1 MCSGNRHG
9 VQVTYVQIYKV
20 NTQGICSNLYKL
32 DDGSFPTKTFFFTF
46 VREPLERF
54 VSGFSEVMYRDE
66 KRHKLHGANGCGKYR
81 AAKDVGEKVQLF
93 LDAYLGDEI
102 AANSG
107 GKCRY
112 DPHVMPQVAYFA
124 ASLDRGEKIR
134 FVGSLA
140 TVVEEWKRLERAVR
154 FLAFENSTSSL
165 TWWQAWPAFDTDSWE
180 VRWSPG
186 RTTNPH
192 IHSNS
197 AANSSLRAE
206 MERVVSTDFR
216 RRIALCRALL
226 LDYVCLSF
234 ELPVGC
240 EIVETVKKAMPCPLA
255 LPHRTFPNATT
266 GSQSLQ
272 HEQANRTIVPRAWPR
287 AGKSY
292 HRAKATL
299 SHMSTWY
306 AEIGPRCT
314 DTTVRPNWGLGV
326 RASPRYYTVEECVSV
341 QHEVLGWPDGKCPC
355 AAELAAE
362 CSGHR
367 SSCHDHLYVEN
378 LWMRPKNSSTT
389 YLQYCPKRVLE
400 LQDTVD
406 LYLYLNPAARPASV
420 SLLHFDKLEL
430 MRRAS
435 RELTDIDT
443 LFFVNH
449 FDRSRSCNGTC
460 CGAAE
465 RRVTTMTRELIALH
479 SWRPYECPGHP
490 MLQWRSTGNCTCKHW
505 PQRDY
510 PC

>member
-1 MCSGNRHG
+1 MKGPGWLCEGDTCIDTLYCSSNRTAG
-9 VQVTYVQIYKV
+9 GRSSQISQY
-20 NTQGICSNLYKL
+20 T
-32 DDGSFPTKTFFFTF
+32 
-46 VREPLERF
+46 
-54 VSGFSEVMYRDE
+54 
-66 KRHKLHGANGCGKYR
+66 
-81 AAKDVGEKVQLF
+81 
-93 LDAYLGDEI
+93 
-102 AANSG
+102 
-107 GKCRY
+107 
-112 DPHVMPQVAYFA
+112 
-124 ASLDRGEKIR
+124 
-134 FVGSLA
+134 
-140 TVVEEWKRLERAVR
+140 RAV
-154 FLAFENSTSSL
+154 T
-165 TWWQAWPAFDTDSWE
+165 
-180 VRWSPG
+180 
-186 RTTNPH
+186 
-192 IHSNS
+192 
-197 AANSSLRAE
+197 
-206 MERVVSTDFR
+206 R
-216 RRIALCRALL
+216 RRPTDGAGARR
-226 LDYVCLSF
+226 
-234 ELPVGC
+234 P
-240 EIVETVKKAMPCPLA
+240 K
-255 LPHRTFPNATT
+255 
-266 GSQSLQ
+266 SLQ

-287 AGKSY
+287 VQ
-292 HRAKATL
+292 ATL

-400 LQDTVD
+400 LQDTID